1 MTTRQL
7 TTTPTKP
14 KRRQRCE
21 FCSDLYHPEPDIAI
35 RNVCPTCRPAMI
47 EVWRLEYEKL
57 LAGPWREYQAVVAP
71 LARGQADL
79 VLVDDVATRFHAVW
93 RLVPEDQKP
102 RIGREIK
109 RLAAENRRASMQV
122 VTA

>member
-7 TTTPTKP
+7 TTTPTKH
-14 KRRQRCE
+14 KRRQRCK
-21 FCSDLYHPEPDIAI
+21 FCSELYHPAPDRAA
-35 RNVCPTCRPAMI
+35 RNVCPICYPAML
-47 EVWRLEYEKL
+47 EVWNLGYAKL
-57 LAGPWREYQAVVAP
+57 LACDWREYQAVIAP
-71 LARGQADL
+71 LARGQIDL
-79 VLVDDVATRFHAVW
+79 VLVDAVATRFHAVW